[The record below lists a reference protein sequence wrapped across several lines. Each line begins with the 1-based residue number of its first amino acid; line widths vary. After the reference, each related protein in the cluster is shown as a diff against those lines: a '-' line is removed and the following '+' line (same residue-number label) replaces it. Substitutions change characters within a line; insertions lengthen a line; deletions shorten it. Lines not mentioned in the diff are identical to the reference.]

1 MPQGLFEFVVMTFGL
16 RNAGA
21 TYQWAMNYIFHD
33 LIGRLVEVY
42 IDDVVVKSAFQDNHL
57 ADLRQ
62 VLEHTRKHGMKM
74 NPDKC
79 TFGITAGQ
87 FLGFLIHRLGDVDPL
102 LRWFRV

>member
-57 ADLRQ
+57 ADLR
-62 VLEHTRKHGMKM
+62 
-74 NPDKC
+74 
-79 TFGITAGQ
+79 
-87 FLGFLIHRLGDVDPL
+87 
-102 LRWFRV
+102 

>member
-1 MPQGLFEFVVMTFGL
+1 MTFGL

-21 TYQWAMNYIFHD
+21 TYQRAMNYIFHD

-62 VLEHTRKHGMKM
+62 VLERTRKHYMKM

-79 TFGITAGQ
+79 TFGITAG
-87 FLGFLIHRLGDVDPL
+87 
-102 LRWFRV
+102 